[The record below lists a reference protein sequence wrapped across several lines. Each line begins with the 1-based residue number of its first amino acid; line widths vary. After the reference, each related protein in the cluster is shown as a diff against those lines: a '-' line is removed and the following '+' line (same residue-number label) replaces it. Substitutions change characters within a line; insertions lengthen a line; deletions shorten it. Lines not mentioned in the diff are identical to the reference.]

1 MDGSD
6 RCRVMLCTLK
16 TVCCKQGA
24 MYVSNPNQGISSSES
39 QNIRICRH
47 QRPELGKKFWDT
59 KNFRGCQKTRNFKNF
74 GKISEILG
82 QI

>member
-39 QNIRICRH
+39 QNM
-47 QRPELGKKFWDT
+47 QAPETRTRKK
-59 KNFRGCQKTRNFKNF
+59 
-74 GKISEILG
+74 ILG
-82 QI
+82 HQKFQRLPENTEF